1 MLTLI
6 NRISI
11 PLLGAAVLMTV
22 GCTDGGNSSFVYGP
36 STTALM
42 SEAQDGVGELAG
54 VKEHVDTRFG
64 DPQEIR
70 FWSKLPLDAGGE
82 FGSVEAVP
90 EGGETV
96 KVKTLTL
103 TFDEP
108 PEAFSDEA
116 RRLQFVTGA
125 ASQGDNGPEVVIVTS
140 WDPETG
146 QAQVPGGLTTVP
158 AAGDQVVLDGGVVL
172 QQGRT
177 LYQRHCSHCHGTSG
191 DGAGPTAEYLNPRP
205 RDYRHGV
212 FKFKSTQGSGKIS
225 RDDLERVLRN
235 GIPGTYM
242 PSFVPML
249 DEDEL
254 DYVVEYVRFLA
265 MRGEFERRLASELA
279 ADYSTDAVA
288 SRVEGDES
296 RSDIVAELTE
306 LLGGDI
312 NDSLEF
318 VGDSVAEEW
327 AAADEEDAVVIPSV
341 SRIPDS
347 PESRRI
353 GRELFLSKEIAC
365 ADCHGIDGRGNGP
378 QSNIFQEDPVTK
390 QLYPESGLHDVW
402 GHVNQPRNLTH
413 GIYRGGRRPIDL
425 FRRIHIGITGSAM
438 PAFDKVE
445 HDKIW
450 HLVNYVLSVPFE
462 TEPGRAAA
470 SDAAADSE

>member
-6 NRISI
+6 NRISL
-11 PLLGAAVLMTV
+11 PLLGAAVLFTA

-36 STTALM
+36 STTALIR
-42 SEAQDGVGELAG
+42 EAQDGIGDLPG
-54 VKEHVDTRFG
+54 VKGHLDMRFG

-70 FWSKLPLDAGGE
+70 YWSKLPLDAGGE
-82 FGSVEAVP
+82 FGSIEATP
-90 EGGETV
+90 ESGAAV
-96 KVKTLTL
+96 KSLTL
-103 TFDEP
+103 TFEEP
-108 PEAFSDEA
+108 PEAFENES
-116 RRLQFVTGA
+116 RSLQFVTGA
-125 ASQGDNGPEVVIVTS
+125 ASQGEAGPEVAVVTS

-146 QAQVPGGLTTVP
+146 EAILEGKLTTVP
-158 AAGDQVVLDGGVVL
+158 AAGDQIVLDGGVAL

-205 RDYRHGV
+205 RDYRHGT

-254 DYVVEYVRFLA
+254 DQVVEYVRFLA

-279 ADYSTDAVA
+279 SDFSENAVA
-288 SRVEGDES
+288 SRIEQEEK
-296 RSDIVAELTE
+296 RSDIVNELGE
-306 LLGGDI
+306 ILGGDI
-312 NDSLEF
+312 VDSLEF

-327 AAADEEDAVVIPSV
+327 ELADEEDSVVIPSV
-341 SRIPDS
+341 ARIPDS
-347 PESRRI
+347 VESRRI

-378 QSNIFQEDPVTK
+378 QSMIFQENPVTK
-390 QLYPESGLHDVW
+390 ELYPEAGLHDDW

-425 FRRIHIGITGSAM
+425 FRRLHIGIKGSAM
-438 PAFDKVE
+438 PAFDKIE
-445 HDKIW
+445 HEKLW
-450 HLVNYVLSVPFE
+450 HLVNYILSVPFE